1 MQPLKI
7 GDKVGI
13 VTPSSFLP
21 SKEAFQL
28 GIDYLESLGFE
39 IVLGKHVF
47 DQFRYM
53 GGTDQDRAEDLN
65 NFYRDPSIKAIFS
78 SKGGSGSQRI
88 LPYLD
93 YEVIKNNPK
102 PLFGFS
108 DVTAVQLGIYAKTQA
123 PVVTGFTLMYDFK
136 SGHIDGL
143 VDSTLRTVLNGEKV
157 VVQSGKT
164 VNGGVAEGKLI
175 GGCLSLIRNLCGTD
189 YYPDL
194 SDAILLIEDVSEKT
208 YKIDLMLQQLQQNP
222 NFSKVK
228 GIVFGEFADTLVSDP
243 EDGTIDETITE
254 FCKGLNIP
262 VIKDFPYGH
271 VPSRA
276 VLPIGEKVR
285 LNADN
290 CRLEYL

>member
-1 MQPLKI
+1 MQPLKP

-39 IVLGKHVF
+39 VVLGKHVF

-143 VDSTLRTVLNGEKV
+143 VDSTLKTILNGEKV
-157 VVQSGKT
+157 IVQSGKT
-164 VNGGVAEGKLI
+164 IIGGVAEGKLI

-194 SDAILLIEDVSEKT
+194 TDAILLIEDVAEKT

-222 NFSKVK
+222 NFSKIK
-228 GIVFGEFADTLVSDP
+228 GIVFGEFADTMVSDP
-243 EDGTIDETITE
+243 EDGTIDETIAE
-254 FCKGLNIP
+254 FCKDLSIP

-285 LNADN
+285 LDANN